1 MSDNKCKIARFNEH
15 KTDSRGIYFRF
26 NVWTQLEVKIAFS
39 QTKYE
44 STLFDIYIL
53 NSNRFLW
60 GFCFNFLI
68 LPHSSENK
76 FELS

>member
-44 STLFDIYIL
+44 STLIDIHIKFKEISMGL
-53 NSNRFLW
+53 LFQ
-60 GFCFNFLI
+60 F
-68 LPHSSENK
+68 PHITTFFGK
-76 FELS
+76 